1 MNDKGKRRSECSADS
16 DNLRSPEMKKIICVI
31 GSVKKIPLYG
41 CSLTNGDQMRV
52 TK

>member
-1 MNDKGKRRSECSADS
+1 MSDKGKQRSDCSADS
-16 DNLRSPEMKKIICVI
+16 DNLRRPEMKKIGVI
-31 GSVKKIPLYG
+31 GSVKNIPLYG